1 MRTSE
6 AKRVMVSKSIME
18 CKKEVNS
25 RICDGE
31 FGECK
36 LEVVSSQ
43 QPQMDFTYIL
53 FLSQPQDAKYN

>member
-25 RICDGE
+25 RICDEE
-31 FGECK
+31 FEECK

-43 QPQMDFTYIL
+43 QQTDFTYIL
-53 FLSQPQDAKYN
+53 FLSQPEDAKYN